1 MKVNLTYL
9 LLFLSFAAC
18 RSQPSKEKLF
28 DARSDIR
35 FGSKFFSI
43 CVNKDGTAYV
53 VKGKGSNYTEA
64 LKVESSDTSGVFRL
78 DSAKV
83 FFERL
88 EQIKRRPIIG
98 AKRLD
103 APRVEIYYSNEKV
116 YDAYEW
122 DETFWDLFR
131 PIMLQIPKGF
141 SPFRMDDAPFS

>member
-9 LLFLSFAAC
+9 LLFLAFAAC
-18 RSQPSKEKLF
+18 RCQSSDNKPF

-35 FGSKFFSI
+35 LGSKFYSI
-43 CVNKDGTAYV
+43 YLNKDGTAYV
-53 VKGKGSNYTEA
+53 VKGAGSNYTEA
-64 LKVESSDTSGVFRL
+64 LKIESSDTSSVFHL

-88 EQIKRRPIIG
+88 EHIKNHPIIR

-131 PIMLQIPKGF
+131 PIISQIPKGF